1 MLFKGPFKFIYKGKH
16 LPGFIVKV
24 DTDATIK
31 LDNSGNDEKTSIGKE
46 LIPSISDSI
55 RLGIEEF
62 TDSSR

>member
-1 MLFKGPFKFIYKGKH
+1 MLFKGPFRFIYKGKH

-31 LDNSGNDEKTSIGKE
+31 LDNSATKESISVKE
-46 LIPSISDSI
+46 DLIPSITESI
-55 RLGIEEF
+55 ETVIEEF